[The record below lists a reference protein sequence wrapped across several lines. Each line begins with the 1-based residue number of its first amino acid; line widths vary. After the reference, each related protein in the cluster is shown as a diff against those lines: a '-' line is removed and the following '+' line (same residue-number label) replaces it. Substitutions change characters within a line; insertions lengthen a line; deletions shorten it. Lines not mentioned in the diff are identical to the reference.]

1 MTWLFIAYL
10 IALLYIALRRAV
22 APNAHAFRKAWM
34 AFALIFISHFFF
46 TLLRA
51 GNFGDSRDLALIE
64 IWADGVEWLLLGI
77 SMIFLTGTLVP
88 GSASAAFAASN
99 PPPPPSPQP

>member
-1 MTWLFIAYL
+1 MTWLLIAYL

-22 APNAHAFRKAWM
+22 VPNGHAFRKAWI
-34 AFALIFISHFFF
+34 AFALIPISHFFF

-51 GNFGDSRDLALIE
+51 GNFGDSRDLALVE

-88 GSASAAFAASN
+88 GSSASGSFGGSN
-99 PPPPPSPQP
+99 PPPPPQP